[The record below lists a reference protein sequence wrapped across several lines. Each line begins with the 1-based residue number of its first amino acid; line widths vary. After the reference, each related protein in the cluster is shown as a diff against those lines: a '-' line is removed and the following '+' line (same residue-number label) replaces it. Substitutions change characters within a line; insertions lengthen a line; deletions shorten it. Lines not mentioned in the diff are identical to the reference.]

1 MMKIEDTTRLIG
13 FGYEFRGA
21 ANAPKFASNEDF
33 GALLA
38 KIEQTGAAPF
48 KELAKGAEKLASAWD
63 LAVKIAFQP
72 ECTRHWNNV
81 ENYQEDQN
89 GWPNSGTRSPRDGD
103 SDTCPC
109 VAWLVGVFS
118 DGSAVSEYE
127 NWVEQLSEELD
138 GVYVKV
144 VAPSSEDPDLFDW
157 WECFGGDYDGDG
169 SESRDDLIP
178 GT

>member
-21 ANAPKFASNEDF
+21 ADAPKFASNEDF

-38 KIEQTGAAPF
+38 EIEQVGVAPF
-48 KELAKGAEKLASAWD
+48 KELTKRAEELASVWN
-63 LAVKIAFQP
+63 LAVQISYSP
-72 ECTRHWNNV
+72 ECTRHWNDV
-81 ENYQEDQN
+81 ENYQE

-118 DGSAVSEYE
+118 EGSAVKEYE
-127 NWVEQLSEELD
+127 NWVEQLSENLD

-144 VAPSSEDPDLFDW
+144 AAPSSEDPDGFEW
-157 WECFGGDYDGDG
+157 WECFGGDYSGDG
-169 SESRDDLIP
+169 WESRDDLIP